1 MPSWAY
7 TAGGRVGGSVAP
19 VTIFGVQLQ
28 DKAAKSHFDG
38 AFTRHHLIDIQ
49 VLQKIW
55 NAFVAADDEES
66 MAALITW
73 AGGAMP
79 ARPFNMNSTAAP
91 QGLLNRIAW
100 NPFNIVIGPLA
111 NYRVN
116 DPGSTFDAITFTSF
130 PKFDAAG
137 DANQKESLARQ
148 EFNTHIY
155 RLRQIYLLMKEYLT
169 HDDFSP
175 QAVSS
180 LRSLLRSDTV
190 NSYPHLSQLGKT
202 RRRGDPTVL
211 FMDRALLHP
220 ALWQDYSLTADRWF
234 NDAADQAKY
243 AKALSMKVAPY
254 VNRSMF
260 NDIYVKPKD
269 QNASLRED
277 LKSPPTSSPLT
288 TIPTSDRRVFD
299 AAALSKLLE
308 EKIGSHQRFATGTG
322 VRVLICA
329 KKEDGLFRDLSDNV
343 GRAVRELVAKNKT
356 WKVTYSPMA
365 RPEYSATEVRL
376 YWKN

>member
-7 TAGGRVGGSVAP
+7 TAGGRVGGSVAAI
-19 VTIFGVQLQ
+19 TIFGTQLQ
-28 DKAAKSHFDG
+28 DAAAKSHFDH
-38 AFTRHHLIDIQ
+38 AITRHHLIDIQ
-49 VLQKIW
+49 ILQKIW

-73 AGGAMP
+73 AGASMP
-79 ARPFNMNSTAAP
+79 RRPFDMNSSNAP

-116 DPGSTFDAITFTSF
+116 DPGSTFDAIAFTSF
-130 PKFDAAG
+130 PKFDAKG

-169 HDDFSP
+169 HDDIAP
-175 QAVSS
+175 QTVNS

-190 NSYPHLSQLGKT
+190 NSYPHLRQLGKA
-202 RRRGDPTVL
+202 RRRGDPNVL
-211 FMDRALLHP
+211 IMDRALLHP

-234 NDAADQAKY
+234 NEEADQAKY
-243 AKALSMKVAPY
+243 QKALSMKVAPY

-269 QNASLRED
+269 QNASMRED
-277 LKSPPTSSPLT
+277 LKSAPTSEPLT
-288 TIPTSDRRVFD
+288 RIPTSDRRVFD

-308 EKIGSHQRFATGTG
+308 EKIAPHERFATGTG

-329 KKEDGLFRDLSDNV
+329 RKEDGLFRDISDNV
-343 GRAVRELVAKNKT
+343 GRAVKELIGRKPK
-356 WKVTYSPMA
+356 WKVKYSPMA
-365 RPEYSATEVRL
+365 RPEYSATELRI
-376 YWKN
+376 YWK